1 MLISEK
7 EGGEI
12 MVTVSDLVEKDDSS
26 VTVTVVLSSEAVER
40 IKAGMNRFHKTNS
53 FSDEVADLLKFA
65 IVKFSR

>member
-1 MLISEK
+1 MK
-7 EGGEI
+7 GGDI
-12 MVTVSDLVEKDDSS
+12 MVTVSDLKEKDSS

>member
-1 MLISEK
+1 MMK
-7 EGGEI
+7 GGDI
-12 MVTVSDLVEKDDSS
+12 MVTVSDLKKDDSS

-65 IVKFSR
+65 IVKFSRLA

>member
-1 MLISEK
+1 
-7 EGGEI
+7 
-12 MVTVSDLVEKDDSS
+12 MVTVSDLKKDDSS

-53 FSDEVADLLKFA
+53 FCDELADLLKFA

>member
-1 MLISEK
+1 MMK
-7 EGGEI
+7 GGDI
-12 MVTVSDLVEKDDSS
+12 MVTVSDLKEKDSS